1 MLGVPAPAPTPISI
15 KKRTMERAWYRA
27 RRSSTSSA
35 SASTGPYLSLP
46 LATIVAGCLFV
57 LFSVVETRRLGSRRA
72 ASASRLEPWKTD
84 VTVTLIHSL
93 DPDTRARLRMVEA
106 EMEAVAA
113 AGAGAGEEEK
123 KNKDKDKDESKRN
136 FGKVVGATVVRMEE
150 RGSSADDSDGLQL
163 RAVREDKTPAGTDDE
178 SGDDESRSGT
188 STLSREAEQL
198 QTEEGSVV
206 EYEYRSPEEY
216 SAWES
221 VVWKQQQRQQEYR
234 G

>member
-1 MLGVPAPAPTPISI
+1 
-15 KKRTMERAWYRA
+15 
-27 RRSSTSSA
+27 
-35 SASTGPYLSLP
+35 
-46 LATIVAGCLFV
+46 
-57 LFSVVETRRLGSRRA
+57 
-72 ASASRLEPWKTD
+72 
-84 VTVTLIHSL
+84 
-93 DPDTRARLRMVEA
+93 
-106 EMEAVAA
+106 MEAVAA

-178 SGDDESRSGT
+178 SGDDGSRSGT

-221 VVWKQQQRQQEYR
+221 VVWKQQQR
-234 G
+234 